1 MSAARRP
8 RRVTEPAAERR
19 ADRGHSGGG
28 VRHGA
33 TRAATLTGS
42 IEDYLK
48 AIYELERADGVAATS
63 EIAKRLGF
71 APPSVTGMVR
81 RLAALELITHE
92 RYRGVTL
99 TASGRRAALG
109 MLRRHRIIEA
119 YLSRA
124 LGYPWDRVHD
134 EAERLEHAA
143 SDELIDRMATAIG
156 EPAVDPHGSPIPTR
170 EGALREVPQRMLA
183 EQPVGERTRVSSVSD
198 DDPEMLRYCATLAIR
213 PGATVTVVERAPF
226 DGPIVVEVGGTA
238 GKPGVRHAVGST
250 LARAVYVDAAR
261 AGRRSAAR
269 GGGRPAR

>member
-8 RRVTEPAAERR
+8 RRVAGPTTERPVE
-19 ADRGHSGGG
+19 RGHSGGG
-28 VRHGA
+28 ARHGA
-33 TRAATLTGS
+33 TRDAGLTGS
-42 IEDYLK
+42 TEDYLK
-48 AIYELERADGVAATS
+48 AIYELERTDGEAATS
-63 EIAKRLGF
+63 DIAKRLAI

-81 RLAALELITHE
+81 RLVALELITHE

-99 TASGRRAALG
+99 TPAGRRAALG

-170 EGALREVPQRMLA
+170 EGAVLELSQRMLA

-213 PGATVTVVERAPF
+213 PGATVMVIERAPF

-238 GKPGVRHAVGST
+238 GTPGARHAVGST
-250 LARAVYVDAAR
+250 LARAVYVDAPREAHR
-261 AGRRSAAR
+261 GAGRRRRPRAR
-269 GGGRPAR
+269 